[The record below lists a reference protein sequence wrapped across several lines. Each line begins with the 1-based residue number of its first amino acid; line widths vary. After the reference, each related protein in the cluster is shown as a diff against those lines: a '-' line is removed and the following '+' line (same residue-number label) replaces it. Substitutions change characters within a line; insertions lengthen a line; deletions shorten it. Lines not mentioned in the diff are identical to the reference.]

1 MEAHRKHSVSR
12 RVIFSFVTLQKQKQ
26 QKTMEKFE
34 KLKALVESMDDD
46 HAKFEK
52 GNDSAGARL
61 RKGLMDV
68 KNLAHELRGEIQEKR
83 NAE

>member
-1 MEAHRKHSVSR
+1 MAETAR
-12 RVIFSFVTLQKQKQ
+12 RIALITLQKQTIQ
-26 QKTMEKFE
+26 MEKFE
-34 KLKALVESMDDD
+34 KLKALVESMEVD

-61 RKGLMDV
+61 RKGLMEI